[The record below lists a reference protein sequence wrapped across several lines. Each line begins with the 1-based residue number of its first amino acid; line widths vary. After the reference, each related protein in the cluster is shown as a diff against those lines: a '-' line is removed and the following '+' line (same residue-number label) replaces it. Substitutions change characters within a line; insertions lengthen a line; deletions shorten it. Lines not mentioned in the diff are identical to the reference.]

1 MSLEKHTALDGPLRR
16 TIAVVL
22 LGGIMGILD
31 GSMVL
36 VAVRTIADDTGASLA
51 AVGWVGTAY
60 LLAVTATVPVGA
72 WAVDRYGG
80 KRLWLAGLVVF
91 LVGSLGAALAPQLG
105 VLIAFRV
112 VQGIGAGILDPLMLT
127 LLARAAGPARSGQVM
142 GIMGIVGSAGPVA
155 GPIVGGAL
163 LQALDWRWLFLVN
176 LPIVIAA
183 LVLAVRVLTP
193 DAPAS
198 GAPVRRLDVVGVALV
213 GPGVSAAVLGLSRI
227 EREHTVPAWP
237 VLVPLA
243 LAAVALLAYT
253 AHALRSTAPLLD
265 LRLLA
270 RRGVTP
276 SLLTAGTNGLA
287 TFGALLLIP
296 LSYQQVHGI
305 GPATSGLLLAPLGAA
320 SMIAM
325 PVSGRLSDRLGA
337 RRVAVAGGV
346 VALAGAVLLTA
357 QPAGEGLV
365 VAVAGALVLGLGLGT
380 VGAPAIGSVFRT
392 VPPDAASQ
400 GSALLYVFNQ
410 LGAALG
416 IAVGALLVGGS
427 GGPSITDFRPAF
439 ALLAAAV
446 IVGLVA
452 STRLPGRSYAGAPE
466 PVEASA

>member
-1 MSLEKHTALDGPLRR
+1 MSLDSQTQLDGALRR

-36 VAVRTIADDTGASLA
+36 VAVGTIADDTGAPLA
-51 AVGWVGTAY
+51 VVGWVGTAY

-80 KRLWLAGLVVF
+80 KRLWLVGLVVF

-127 LLARAAGPARSGQVM
+127 LLARAAGPARSGRVM

-155 GPIVGGAL
+155 GPIIGGAL
-163 LQALDWRWLFLVN
+163 LQVLDWRWLFLVN
-176 LPIVIAA
+176 LPIVVVA
-183 LVLAVRVLTP
+183 LVLAVRVLSP
-193 DAPAS
+193 DAPAA
-198 GAPVRRLDVVGVALV
+198 GVPVRRLDVVGVALV
-213 GPGVSAAVLGLSRI
+213 GPAVSAAVLGLSWI
-227 EREHTVPAWP
+227 EREHTALAWP
-237 VLVPLA
+237 VLVPVA
-243 LAAVALLAYT
+243 LAAAALLAYVR
-253 AHALRSTAPLLD
+253 HALRRDDPLLD

-270 RRGVTP
+270 RPGVAAGM
-276 SLLTAGTNGLA
+276 LTAGTNGLV
-287 TFGALLLIP
+287 TFGALLVIP
-296 LSYQQVHGI
+296 LSYQQVHGA
-305 GPATSGLLLAPLGAA
+305 GPATAGLLLAPLGAA
-320 SMIAM
+320 SMVAM

-346 VALAGAVLLTA
+346 VALAGAVLLAT
-357 QPAGEGLV
+357 QPAGPGF
-365 VAVAGALVLGLGLGT
+365 AAPVAGALVLGLGLGT

-392 VPPDAASQ
+392 IPPASASQ

-416 IAVGALLVGGS
+416 IAAGALLVGAAGS
-427 GGPSITDFRPAF
+427 APIGAAAMEDFRPSF
-439 ALLAAAV
+439 WFLAAAV
-446 IVGLVA
+446 AVGLAA
-452 STRLPGRSYAGAPE
+452 STRLPTRTNGAP
-466 PVEASA
+466 VR